1 MANDFPNE
9 NLVIVYDNSEKA
21 ITNSVLVAK
30 KFGKEHKHVLEAI
43 RNTIKGCADFS
54 ATPMFEETTY
64 INEQNG
70 QTYPMF
76 IMNRDGFSLLTMGF
90 TGKKAMKFKLDFIEA
105 FNKMEAIIKQRTLP
119 QQTAPQFAVP
129 QSFSEAL
136 MFAAQQQKKIEQQQA
151 LLVQKENF
159 ISEQSAKIEQKEEI
173 IELQSNEL
181 MKSAPKVN
189 YYDQT
194 LQSKDTMT
202 ISEIGNVY
210 GLSGVMLNRRLVEA
224 GIIYKRD
231 PSSKLYLLKKPY
243 SEWKLAAERTQTYTR
258 TDGSIGTKHL
268 MVYNERGR
276 RFICAL
282 IENDFDL
289 KQAIAAI
296 QGKNNG
302 NDGVQRTAV

>member
-1 MANDFPNE
+1 MSEVPKSDGG
-9 NLVIVYDNSEKA
+9 LRIVYSDHQKA

-30 KFGKEHKHVLEAI
+30 TFGKEHKHVLEAI
-43 RNTIKGCADFS
+43 RGTIKGCAEFS
-54 ATPMFEETTY
+54 ANPMFLESTY
-64 INEQNG
+64 VNEQNG

-90 TGKKAMKFKLDFIEA
+90 TGKKAMKFKVDFINA
-105 FNKMEAIIKQRTLP
+105 FNQMEQTL
-119 QQTAPQFAVP
+119 ANAQFSVP

-136 MFAAQQQKKIEQQQA
+136 MLAARQQEQIEQQQK
-151 LLVQKENF
+151 LLIQREET
-159 ISEQSAKIEQKEEI
+159 ISKQVAELEQKDET
-173 IELQSNEL
+173 IEVQSNEL

-243 SEWKLAAERTQTYTR
+243 SEWQMASERTQTYTR
-258 TDGSIGTKHL
+258 TDGSLGTKHL

-282 IENDFDL
+282 IENDFDVKRAL
-289 KQAIAAI
+289 AEI
-296 QGKNNG
+296 QGKK
-302 NDGVQRTAV
+302 QQ

>member
-1 MANDFPNE
+1 MSEVPKNDGG
-9 NLVIVYDNSEKA
+9 LSIVYSDHQKA

-30 KFGKEHKHVLEAI
+30 TFGKEHKHVLEAI
-43 RNTIKGCADFS
+43 RNTIKGCAEFS

-64 INEQNG
+64 VNSQNG

-90 TGKKAMKFKLDFIEA
+90 SGKKAMKFKVDFINA
-105 FNKMEAIIKQRTLP
+105 FNQMEQMLSSVSQTP
-119 QQTAPQFAVP
+119 QPQFQVP

-136 MFAAQQQKKIEQQQA
+136 MLAARQQEKIEQQQQ
-151 LLVQKENF
+151 LLVQKETL
-159 ISEQSAKIEQKEEI
+159 ISQQTAQLEQKDET
-173 IELQSNEL
+173 IEVQSNEL

-210 GLSGVMLNRRLVEA
+210 GYSGVMLNRRLVEA

-243 SEWKLAAERTQTYTR
+243 SEWKLASERTQTYTR
-258 TDGSIGTKHL
+258 SDGSIGTKHL
-268 MVYNERGR
+268 LVYNERGR
-276 RFICAL
+276 RFISAL
-282 IENDFDL
+282 IENDFNVNEAL
-289 KQAIAAI
+289 HTI
-296 QGKNNG
+296 QGKK
-302 NDGVQRTAV
+302 Q